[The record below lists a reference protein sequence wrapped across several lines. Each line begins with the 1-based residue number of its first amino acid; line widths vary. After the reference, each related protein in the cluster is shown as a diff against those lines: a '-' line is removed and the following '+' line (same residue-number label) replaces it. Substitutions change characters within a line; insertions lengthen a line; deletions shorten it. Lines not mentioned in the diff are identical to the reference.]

1 LKKEK
6 GDRGEM
12 TKGSEG
18 WVVGSEGVTE
28 GSEQK
33 WCKLVTFCLVV
44 KEIAILVNREVLPS
58 PRDDRM

>member
-1 LKKEK
+1 
-6 GDRGEM
+6 M

-44 KEIAILVNREVLPS
+44 KEIAMLVNREVLPS